1 MKRQEQFRNIGIM
14 AHVDAGKTTVTERML
29 YYTGLTHKLGSVDE
43 GNTVMD
49 SDPQEEKRGITI
61 SSAAITTWWQLDG
74 NKYQVNIIDTPGHVD
89 FTAEVERSLRVLDG
103 AIAVFCA
110 KSGVQPQSET
120 VWQQA
125 NRYHVPRIVMINKM
139 DRQGADFRRVVNE
152 IREVLHTNAVPV
164 QLPIGAEDAFSG
176 VIDLITMKAYVWDS
190 QDGKTYTV
198 TDIPANMLAEAEQAR
213 INLLEELSL
222 YDEGVFE
229 SYTTDPAMV
238 SVTEIYRA
246 LRKATLQMQVIPVLA
261 GAAYRNKGVQPLLDA
276 VVRYLPAPADVQ
288 EIHATDP
295 ETEESLQITTTEE
308 SPFAALAFKI
318 ISDDYAGKL
327 TFVRVYAGTL
337 RTGDAVWNGRTGKKV
352 RISRLMRIMSDKYE
366 TADVISA
373 GDIGAV
379 VGLKDVRTGDT
390 LSDVERP
397 VLLEKISFPEPMM
410 GYAIEAKV
418 AKDVNRLGEALAKL
432 VEEDPTLSVS
442 VDAASGQTILKGMG
456 ELHLEVVLEKL
467 AANYQ
472 LEINKGQPQIAYKE
486 VFTKA
491 VQHKE
496 VYKKQNGG
504 SGNFAEIVFE
514 LSPREDG
521 QQGLEFVNEV
531 TGGAIPREFIPS
543 VKKGFEEAMQNGVL
557 AGYPVQ
563 SMRVR
568 LLDGDIHEKDS
579 HALDFEHA
587 ALIGFRAA
595 AAKAAPRLLEPFM
608 SVEVTLPEEFTGAI
622 TGDLNR
628 RRGVIRGMEMKA
640 SAQYIKAEVP
650 LAELFGYVTTLRT
663 LSSGRA
669 AVSVTFQ
676 DYQPAPNNIAAKVL
690 QQAAG
695 STAGKVLAEL

>member
-125 NRYHVPRIVMINKM
+125 NRYQVPRIVMINKM
-139 DRQGADFRRVVNE
+139 DRQGADFRRVVKE
-152 IREVLHTNAVPV
+152 IRDVLHTNAVPV
-164 QLPIGAEDAFSG
+164 QLPIGAEDTFSG
-176 VIDLITMKAYVWDS
+176 VIDLITMNAYVWDS
-190 QDGKTYTV
+190 QDGKTYTI
-198 TDIPANMLAEAEQAR
+198 TDIPADMLAEAAQAR
-213 INLLEELSL
+213 ITLLEELSL
-222 YDEGVFE
+222 YDEGIFE
-229 SYTTDPAMV
+229 SYTTDPATV
-238 SVTEIYRA
+238 SAEEIYRA
-246 LRKATLQMQVIPVLA
+246 LRSATLQMQVIPVLA

-276 VVRYLPAPADVQ
+276 VVRYLPAPEDVK
-288 EIHATDP
+288 EIHATDVD
-295 ETEESLQITTTEE
+295 TAESLQIATTEE

-337 RTGDAVWNGRTGKKV
+337 RTGDTVWNGRTGKKV

-366 TADVISA
+366 TADMISA
-373 GDIGAV
+373 GDIGAL

-390 LSDVERP
+390 LSDPDRP

-432 VEEDPTLSVS
+432 VEEDPTLTVT
-442 VDAASGQTILKGMG
+442 VDADSGQTILKGMG

-467 AANYQ
+467 ATNYQ

-486 VFTKA
+486 VFTQA

-521 QQGLEFVNEV
+521 QPGLEFVNEV

-557 AGYPVQ
+557 AGYPLQ

-587 ALIGFRAA
+587 ALMGFRIA

-608 SVEVTLPEEFTGAI
+608 SVEVTLPEEHTGAI

-650 LAELFGYVTTLRT
+650 LSDLFGYVNTLRT

-669 AVSVTFQ
+669 AASVTFQ
-676 DYQPAPNNIAAKVL
+676 DYQLVPNSIASKVL
-690 QQAAG
+690 VEQ
-695 STAGKVLAEL
+695 

>member
-1 MKRQEQFRNIGIM
+1 MHIAESLPLPEREAFFIALKSLEMKRQEQFRNIGIM

-61 SSAAITTWWQLDG
+61 SSAAITTWWQLND

-139 DRQGADFRRVVNE
+139 DRQGADFRRVVKE
-152 IREVLHTNAVPV
+152 IRDVLHTNAVPV

-190 QDGKTYTV
+190 QDGKTYTI
-198 TDIPANMLAEAEQAR
+198 TDIPAAMQAEAEQAR
-213 INLLEELSL
+213 VNLLEELSL
-222 YDEGVFE
+222 YDEVIFE
-229 SYTTDPAMV
+229 SYTTDPA
-238 SVTEIYRA
+238 SVAAEDIYRA
-246 LRKATLQMQVIPVLA
+246 LRSATLQMQVVPVLA
-261 GAAYRNKGVQPLLDA
+261 GAAYRNKGVQP
-276 VVRYLPAPADVQ
+276 
-288 EIHATDP
+288 
-295 ETEESLQITTTEE
+295 
-308 SPFAALAFKI
+308 
-318 ISDDYAGKL
+318 
-327 TFVRVYAGTL
+327 
-337 RTGDAVWNGRTGKKV
+337 
-352 RISRLMRIMSDKYE
+352 
-366 TADVISA
+366 

-379 VGLKDVRTGDT
+379 VGLKEVRTGDT
-390 LSDVERP
+390 LSDPDSP

-418 AKDVNRLGEALAKL
+418 AKDVNKLSEALAKL
-432 VEEDPTLSVS
+432 VEEDPTLSVE

-456 ELHLEVVLEKL
+456 ELHLEVVMEKL

-472 LEINKGQPQIAYKE
+472 VEINKGQPQIAYKE

-496 VYKKQNGG
+496 VYRKQNGG

-521 QQGLEFVNEV
+521 QSGFEFVNEI
-531 TGGAIPREFIPS
+531 TGGAIPREFIPA
-543 VKKGFEEAMQNGVL
+543 VKKGFEEAMFNGVL

-568 LLDGDIHEKDS
+568 LLDGAIHEKDS

-587 ALIGFRAA
+587 ALMGFRVA
-595 AAKAAPRLLEPFM
+595 AAKAGARLLEPFM
-608 SVEVTLPEEFTGAI
+608 SVEVTLPEEHTGAI

-650 LAELFGYVTTLRT
+650 LSDLFGYVNTLRS

-669 AVSVTFQ
+669 AASVTFQ
-676 DYQPAPNNIAAKVL
+676 DYQLVPNNI
-690 QQAAG
+690 
-695 STAGKVLAEL
+695 AGKVLAEQ

>member
-1 MKRQEQFRNIGIM
+1 MKRLEQFRNIGIM

-61 SSAAITTWWQLDG
+61 SSAAITTYWQLNDR
-74 NKYQVNIIDTPGHVD
+74 KYQVNIIDTPGHVD

-125 NRYHVPRIVMINKM
+125 SRYHVPRIVMINKM
-139 DRQGADFRRVVNE
+139 DRQGADFRRVVEE

-176 VIDLITMKAYVWDS
+176 VIDLIAMKAYVWDS

-198 TDIPANMLAEAEQAR
+198 TDIPADMLAEAERAR
-213 INLLEELSL
+213 VNLLEELSL
-222 YDEGVFE
+222 YDEVIFE
-229 SYTTDPAMV
+229 SYTNDPSTV
-238 SVTEIYRA
+238 SEEEIYRA
-246 LRKATLQMQVIPVLA
+246 LRSATLQMQIIPVVA

-276 VVRYLPAPADVQ
+276 VVRYLPAPADLPQ
-288 EIHATDP
+288 IHAANA
-295 ETEESLQITTTEE
+295 ETEEHVLITPAED

-318 ISDDYAGKL
+318 ITDDYAGKL
-327 TFVRVYAGTL
+327 TFVRVYAGVL
-337 RTGDAVWNGRTGKKV
+337 RTGDAVWNSRTSRKV

-366 TADVISA
+366 TAESITA

-390 LSDVERP
+390 LSDPDRP

-432 VEEDPTLSVS
+432 VEEDPTLSVT

-521 QQGLEFVNEV
+521 QPGLEFINGI

-568 LLDGDIHEKDS
+568 LLDGAIHEKDS

-587 ALIGFRAA
+587 ALMGFRVAA
-595 AAKAAPRLLEPFM
+595 GKAGPRLLEPFM
-608 SVEVTLPEEFTGAI
+608 SVEVTLPEEHTGAI

-640 SAQYIKAEVP
+640 SVQFIRAEVP
-650 LAELFGYVTTLRT
+650 LSDLFGYVTTLRT

-669 AVSVTFQ
+669 AASVTFQ
-676 DYQPAPNNIAAKVL
+676 DYQLVPDNI
-690 QQAAG
+690 
-695 STAGKVLAEL
+695 AGKVLAEQ